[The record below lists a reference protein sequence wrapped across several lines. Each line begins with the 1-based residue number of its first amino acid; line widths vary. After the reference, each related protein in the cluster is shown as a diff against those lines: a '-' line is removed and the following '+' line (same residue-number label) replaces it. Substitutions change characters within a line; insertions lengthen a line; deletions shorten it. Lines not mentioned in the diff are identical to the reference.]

1 MEPIRDDMFQ
11 AFASETDDKTA
22 EAFFGYILYEHH
34 FQPNEILDE
43 LPDFYENLS
52 SYLDE
57 HEDVSIEQLK
67 RFADNQ
73 FIDYYGRC
81 RRGF

>member
-1 MEPIRDDMFQ
+1 MELIRDDMFQ
-11 AFASETDDKTA
+11 AFVSETDDKTA

-43 LPDFYENLS
+43 IPDFYENLS
-52 SYLDE
+52 NYLEDE
-57 HEDVSIEQLK
+57 DRSIEQLK
-67 RFADNQ
+67 QLADNQ
-73 FIDYYGRC
+73 FIDYYGRR

>member
-1 MEPIRDDMFQ
+1 MELIRDDMFQ

-43 LPDFYENLS
+43 IPDFYENLS
-52 SYLDE
+52 NYLEDE
-57 HEDVSIEQLK
+57 DRSIEQLK
-67 RFADNQ
+67 QFADNQ
-73 FIDYYGRC
+73 FIDYYGRR

>member
-1 MEPIRDDMFQ
+1 MELIRDDMFQ

-34 FQPNEILDE
+34 FQPNEILE
-43 LPDFYENLS
+43 EIPDFYENLS
-52 SYLDE
+52 NYLEDE
-57 HEDVSIEQLK
+57 DRSIEQLK
-67 RFADNQ
+67 QFADNQ
-73 FIDYYGRC
+73 FIDYYGRR

>member
-1 MEPIRDDMFQ
+1 MELIRDDMFQ

-43 LPDFYENLS
+43 IPDFYENLS
-52 SYLDE
+52 NYLEDE
-57 HEDVSIEQLK
+57 DRSIEQLK
-67 RFADNQ
+67 QFADNQ
-73 FIDYYGRC
+73 FVDYYGRR

>member
-1 MEPIRDDMFQ
+1 MFQ

-43 LPDFYENLS
+43 IPDFYENLS
-52 SYLDE
+52 NYLEDE
-57 HEDVSIEQLK
+57 DRSIEQLK
-67 RFADNQ
+67 QFADNQ
-73 FIDYYGRC
+73 FIDYYGRR

>member
-1 MEPIRDDMFQ
+1 MELIRDDMFQ

-43 LPDFYENLS
+43 IPDFYENLS
-52 SYLDE
+52 SYLEDE
-57 HEDVSIEQLK
+57 DRSIEQLK
-67 RFADNQ
+67 QFADNQ
-73 FIDYYGRC
+73 FVDYYGRR

>member
-1 MEPIRDDMFQ
+1 MELIRDDMFQ

-22 EAFFGYILYEHH
+22 EAFFGYMLYEHH

-43 LPDFYENLS
+43 IPDFYENLS
-52 SYLDE
+52 NYLEDE
-57 HEDVSIEQLK
+57 DRSIEQLK
-67 RFADNQ
+67 QFADNQ
-73 FIDYYGRC
+73 FIDYYGRR